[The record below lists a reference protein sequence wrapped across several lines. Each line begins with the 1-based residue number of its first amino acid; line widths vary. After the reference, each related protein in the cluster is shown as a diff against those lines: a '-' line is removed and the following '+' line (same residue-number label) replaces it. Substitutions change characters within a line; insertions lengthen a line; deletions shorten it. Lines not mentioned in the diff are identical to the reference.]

1 MRTEISNEGFYKALP
16 QSVRCKAFPGGSAV
30 KNPPAMQEIQE
41 IWVQSLGQEDPL
53 EESMTTHSNILVW
66 RIP

>member
-16 QSVRCKAFPGGSAV
+16 HSVRCKAFPGGSAV
-30 KNPPAMQEIQE
+30 KNPSEMQEIQE